1 MSAVFQPRQ
10 RPWRWATLWA
20 LMLAAVA
27 TGSLLPAG
35 NLPAPAFPGVDK
47 MEHLI
52 GHGALSAYAAML
64 FATPRARMT
73 AMLGLLLFGIGLEVA
88 QDAFTSTRRA
98 DALDL
103 LANSVGV
110 LLGQLVAFTSAAP
123 WLARL
128 DARMHR

>member
-1 MSAVFQPRQ
+1 MSDAFRPRH
-10 RPWRWATLWA
+10 RPWRWAALWA

-27 TGSLLPAG
+27 MGSLLPAG

-47 MEHLI
+47 IEHLV

-64 FATPRARMT
+64 FATPRARM
-73 AMLGLLLFGIGLEVA
+73 AALLGLLLFGIGLEGA
-88 QDAFTSTRRA
+88 QEAFTATRRA
-98 DALDL
+98 DGLDV
-103 LANSVGV
+103 LANGTGA
-110 LLGQLVAFTSAAP
+110 LFGQLVAFTPAAH